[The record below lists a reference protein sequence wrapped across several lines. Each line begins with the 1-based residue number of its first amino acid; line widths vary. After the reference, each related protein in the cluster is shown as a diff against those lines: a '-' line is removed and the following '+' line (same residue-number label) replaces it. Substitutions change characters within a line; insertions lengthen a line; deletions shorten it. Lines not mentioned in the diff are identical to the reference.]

1 MRLAT
6 LLVKRKLKPAD
17 LLFKLDEDH
26 NGMVDE
32 EEFVR
37 ELRAMALSATKEEL
51 SEIFRQLDHV
61 YMLAPN

>member
-32 EEFVR
+32 EEFAQWR
-37 ELRAMALSATKEEL
+37 SRRRRRSSAR
-51 SEIFRQLDHV
+51 SSGS
-61 YMLAPN
+61 